1 MSVELEE
8 LLNDYD
14 ELKCIQKL
22 KKDLAKYRFEKSYLL
37 KEEKNQVKLL
47 SIHSQCRLIH
57 KFKISFFLFCFR
69 RKYCKYWADQF

>member
-1 MSVELEE
+1 MLTPEELEE

-14 ELKCIQKL
+14 ESKKQIQKL

-47 SIHSQCRLIH
+47 SIHSQCRLMI
-57 KFKISFFLFCFR
+57 KFTISLFFVLFS
-69 RKYCKYWADQF
+69 QIIL

>member
-1 MSVELEE
+1 MLTPEELEE

-37 KEEKNQVKLL
+37 KEEEKNQVKLL
-47 SIHSQCRLIH
+47 SIHSQCRFFVLFS
-57 KFKISFFLFCFR
+57 KKIL
-69 RKYCKYWADQF
+69 

>member
-37 KEEKNQVKLL
+37 KEEKNQVKYA
-47 SIHSQCRLIH
+47 SSMPPH
-57 KFKISFFLFCFR
+57 
-69 RKYCKYWADQF
+69 DQI